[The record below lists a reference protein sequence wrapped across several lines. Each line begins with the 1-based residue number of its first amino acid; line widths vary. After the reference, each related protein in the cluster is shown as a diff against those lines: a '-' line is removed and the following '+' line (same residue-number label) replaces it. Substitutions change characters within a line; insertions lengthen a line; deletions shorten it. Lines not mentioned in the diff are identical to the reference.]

1 MGGSSD
7 PLLGKW
13 ATKKPMM
20 LNFHDCQE
28 GAHTIMFSTARNSG
42 SFFFIL
48 VFTFCILVY
57 FKCHW
62 LQNSACLWLAQCV
75 DIIESKSKLSF
86 VALMLF
92 RQNMKCLLN
101 VNKYAK
107 ELTRETRCSVYIL
120 SLAFILAV
128 QTAVTFWR
136 ATHRC
141 ARWCPIIRL
150 ALSQLDFDIFVWKA
164 KT

>member
-28 GAHTIMFSTARNSG
+28 GAHTIMFTAAWNSIHSFSYLFSHFGYLFTSNVIGCKTQLACDWLNASTDG
-42 SFFFIL
+42 KL
-48 VFTFCILVY
+48 Y
-57 FKCHW
+57 
-62 LQNSACLWLAQCV
+62 
-75 DIIESKSKLSF
+75 IIESKSKLSF

-107 ELTRETRCSVYIL
+107 ELTRETRCSVYIP

-128 QTAVTFWR
+128 QTAPWR
-136 ATHRC
+136 FGERHTGAQGDVR
-141 ARWCPIIRL
+141 
-150 ALSQLDFDIFVWKA
+150 
-164 KT
+164 